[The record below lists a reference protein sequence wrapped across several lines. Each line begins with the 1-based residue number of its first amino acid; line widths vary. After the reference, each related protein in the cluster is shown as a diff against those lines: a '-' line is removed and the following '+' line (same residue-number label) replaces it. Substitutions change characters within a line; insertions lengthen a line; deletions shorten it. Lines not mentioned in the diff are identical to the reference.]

1 MTKIVE
7 IAGLQRPVQ
16 IPERPWFPLSQM
28 TEGEL
33 QLATKIRELEM
44 IEAINRSAGR
54 VREADEQAGVLNE
67 LNRVLKSGL
76 HSGGIGMAKMPK
88 LRRYWQ
94 KLTRM
99 DRPCYLS
106 HTNISGGFEPT
117 DEQEQY
123 CRQQARN
130 YANGRA
136 AGAGYKGWNGQG
148 AVPEF
153 TLRNIPTGS
162 APSNDRFPYRQKYQ
176 EKLNSCLEKTEL
188 ENVVNAHLIDAGPN
202 FLYDQMGPGNYNN
215 LITVKYINQQSWIF
229 TASEVTG
236 LSETNVRNIARLGTI
251 EKMTGKGYGDLS
263 TPEALKSE
271 LYPYMQPGSIGGNSI
286 GALGI
291 FDIIEI
297 VMAVVDLVMKGIRF
311 VLGFKEA
318 SRAQQAF
325 ENIPSANSPN
335 FQIRQ
340 EDFLIETDQDGNP
353 TPPAGGGGGG
363 PDLNTSNLFGGL
375 MSDPLNI
382 ALIAAAGFLIFQ
394 PQLMAPKNQA

>member
-136 AGAGYKGWNGQG
+136 SGAGYKGWNGQG
-148 AVPEF
+148 PVPEF

-176 EKLNSCLEKTEL
+176 EKLNSCLEKTEM
-188 ENVVNAHLIDAGPN
+188 ENVVNEHLVDAGPN
-202 FLYDQMGPGNYNN
+202 FLYDQMGPDDYNA
-215 LITVKYINQQSWIF
+215 IISVKYINQNAWIY

-236 LSETNVRNIARLGTI
+236 LSETNVRNITRLGTI
-251 EKMTGKGYGDLS
+251 EQLTNEGFGDIA
-263 TPEALKSE
+263 TPEAAKE
-271 LYPYMQPGSIGGNSI
+271 VLYPFMRPGADRIGEPITIAGVV
-286 GALGI
+286 ALIKAIAALVIATGTL
-291 FDIIEI
+291 
-297 VMAVVDLVMKGIRF
+297 VMA
-311 VLGFKEA
+311 FKSNTRSE
-318 SRAQQAF
+318 QAF
-325 ENIPSANSPN
+325 ANIPNPGSPN

-340 EDFLIETDQDGNP
+340 EDFLIETNSDGLP
-353 TPPAGGGGGG
+353 TPPTGGGAG
-363 PDLNTSNLFGGL
+363 PGVNESNLLGGL
-375 MSDPLNI
+375 LSDPLS
-382 ALIAAAGFLIFQ
+382 LGLMAAAGYLIFQ
-394 PQLMAPKNQA
+394 PQLNSSKNQA

>member
-33 QLATKIRELEM
+33 QVATKIRELEM
-44 IEAINRSAGR
+44 IEAINRTAGR

-176 EKLNSCLEKTEL
+176 EKLNSCLEKTEM
-188 ENVVNAHLIDAGPN
+188 ENVVNEHLIDAGTN
-202 FLYDQMGPGNYNN
+202 FLYDQMGPDEYNN
-215 LITVKYINQQSWIF
+215 IISVKFINQRGWIY
-229 TASEVTG
+229 TASQVTG

-251 EKMTGKGYGDLS
+251 ENLTKKGYGDFS
-263 TPEALKSE
+263 TPEAAKE
-271 LYPYMQPGSIGGNSI
+271 VLYPYMQPGGVNRTGIGILIGEVIALI
-286 GALGI
+286 GA
-291 FDIIEI
+291 I
-297 VMAVVDLVMKGIRF
+297 VSLVSTGVALVRSF
-311 VLGFKEA
+311 QA
-318 SRAQQAF
+318 ATRAQEAWDRMRDAGGPEF
-325 ENIPSANSPN
+325 K
-335 FQIRQ
+335 IRQ
-340 EDFLIETDQDGNP
+340 EDFLIETDSDGNP
-353 TPPAGGGGGG
+353 APPSGGGGGG
-363 PDLNTSNLFGGL
+363 PDLNTSNIFSGL
-375 MSDPLNI
+375 LSDPINL
-382 ALIAAAGFLIFQ
+382 AMLAAAGYLIFNAQ
-394 PQLMAPKNQA
+394 SISPKNQA

>member
-7 IAGLQRPVQ
+7 IAGLKRPVQ
-16 IPERPWFPLSQM
+16 IPDRPWFPLSQM

-130 YANGRA
+130 FANGRA
-136 AGAGYKGWNGQG
+136 AAAGYKGWNGQG
-148 AVPEF
+148 SVPNY

-162 APSNDRFPYRQKYQ
+162 APSNDRFPYRQNYQ
-176 EKLNSCLEKTEL
+176 EKLNSCLEKTEM
-188 ENVVNAHLIDAGPN
+188 ENVVNEHLIDAGTN
-202 FLYDQMGPGNYNN
+202 FLYDQMGPDEYNN
-215 LITVKYINQQSWIF
+215 IISVKFINQRSWIY
-229 TASEVTG
+229 TASQVTG

-251 EKMTGKGYGDLS
+251 EKLTQEGYGEFS
-263 TPEALKSE
+263 TPEAAKE
-271 LYPYMQPGSIGGNSI
+271 VLYPYMQPGGVNGSTIGILI
-286 GALGI
+286 GEVIALI
-291 FDIIEI
+291 SAI
-297 VMAVVDLVMKGIRF
+297 VSLVSTGVAIVRSF
-311 VLGFKEA
+311 QAA
-318 SRAQQAF
+318 SRAQEAWEGMRDAGGPEF
-325 ENIPSANSPN
+325 R
-335 FQIRQ
+335 IRQ

-353 TPPAGGGGGG
+353 TPPDGGGSG
-363 PDLNTSNLFGGL
+363 PGVNESSLLGGL
-375 MSDPLNI
+375 LRDPLSLG
-382 ALIAAAGFLIFQ
+382 LIAAAGYLISQ
-394 PQLMAPKNQA
+394 R

>member
-33 QLATKIRELEM
+33 QVATKIRELEM

-54 VREADEQAGVLNE
+54 IREADEQAGVLNE
-67 LNRVLKSGL
+67 LNNVLRSGL
-76 HSGGIGMAKMPK
+76 HSGGIGMARMPK
-88 LRRYWQ
+88 LRRYWK

-176 EKLNSCLEKTEL
+176 EKLNSCLEKTEM
-188 ENVVNAHLIDAGPN
+188 ENVVNEHLIDSGTN
-202 FLYDQMGPGNYNN
+202 FLYDQMGPDPTYNTS
-215 LITVKYINQQSWIF
+215 ITVKLGNQRGWVY
-229 TASEVTG
+229 TASQVTG
-236 LSETNVRNIARLGTI
+236 LSETNVRRIARLGTI
-251 EKMTGKGYGDLS
+251 EGLTKEGYGDFS
-263 TPEALKSE
+263 TPESAKE
-271 LYPYMQPGSIGGNSI
+271 VLYPYMQQPGIGSAAIGIGVAEIIALI
-286 GALGI
+286 GA
-291 FDIIEI
+291 I
-297 VMAVVDLVMKGIRF
+297 VSLVGSGVGLVRSF
-311 VLGFKEA
+311 
-318 SRAQQAF
+318 QQATRA
-325 ENIPSANSPN
+325 EQAWRDMMDPGHPN
-335 FQIRQ
+335 FKITRD
-340 EDFLIETDQDGNP
+340 DFPVEVDSSGNP
-353 TPPAGGGGGG
+353 LPPDEDEDEDDTGLFSGGI
-363 PDLNTSNLFGGL
+363 L
-375 MSDPLNI
+375 SDPLNI